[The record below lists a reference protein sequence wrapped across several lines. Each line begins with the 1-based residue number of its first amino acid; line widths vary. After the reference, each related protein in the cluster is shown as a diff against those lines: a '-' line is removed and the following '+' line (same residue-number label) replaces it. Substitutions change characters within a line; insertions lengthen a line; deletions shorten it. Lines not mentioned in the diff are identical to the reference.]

1 MTISQGGTGS
11 GASGP
16 AVRNIYD
23 ALYGVSDDGDI
34 DPKKALLPKP
44 QASLPKIKTDGTILS
59 PKMPKDV
66 VKELQPD
73 EKASPEEEYAPVEEG
88 DQPAT
93 TPNQNGD
100 NRYIR
105 RHRRRG
111 GAGRGTRRG
120 GSGRSRRAR
129 A

>member
-23 ALYGVSDDGDI
+23 ALYGLAADGNQ

-44 QASLPKIKTDGTILS
+44 QTSLPKIQTDGTILA

-66 VKELQPD
+66 VNEPRAD
-73 EKASPEEEYAPVEEG
+73 EKASRRTQEAAPVE
-88 DQPAT
+88 DRNHPAT
-93 TPNQNGD
+93 TPTRTGQP
-100 NRYIR
+100 RTR

-111 GAGRGTRRG
+111 GARRGTRRG
-120 GSGRSRRAR
+120 GDGRSRMAH